1 MLIVPRFYHIPRR
14 SWAKI
19 VAASEHPE
27 VKKIVLPDPYLVG
40 RGLTAL
46 PKNPTHLGLLGLG
59 LPFALLWQK
68 SCNTPWAK
76 QQGPTIFY

>member
-1 MLIVPRFYHIPRR
+1 
-14 SWAKI
+14 
-19 VAASEHPE
+19 
-27 VKKIVLPDPYLVG
+27 VLPDPYLVG
-40 RGLTAL
+40 RGLAAL
-46 PKNPTHLGLLGLG
+46 PKNPTHLGLLSLG